1 MKHMCALQKGLVWLA
16 LVALTLVSFG
26 FILNAQTTI
35 GVDRKSDPQPTA
47 QALSADIAPK
57 VTEYMDALVKA
68 GWFSGSILIARN
80 GKILVSNGYGMANV
94 ELDVPNTPQTKFR
107 LGSITKVFTAI
118 AIMLLQERG
127 KLSLQDSV
135 CKYLSDCPARWQPI
149 TIHHLLSHTSGL
161 AKHDTAGVYLKTAM
175 LPMTLPQLIESFRN
189 KPADFQPGEKF
200 DYNNNGYILLGAV
213 IGKVS
218 GQSYE
223 AFLKENIF
231 APLKM
236 ADSGYDN
243 HDPIIKNRAAGYRIE
258 GGTLFNAAY
267 IDQSQP
273 FSAGA
278 LYSTTGDLLL
288 LDQALNEGK
297 LLTPKTQETTFT
309 AVSGNYAYGW
319 FVNKQFNRRAV
330 SHPGGLPGFSA
341 MITRFPDEKVLI
353 VLLSNL
359 ENSQIIRA
367 GNDLAA
373 IVFGEKYEVPK
384 VRTAI
389 KVDRTILNTYAGEYE
404 DRPGRIATIFVDHD
418 TLMLQLANT
427 GIGKFD
433 PIPMS
438 AESDREFFDPLHDTQ
453 VSFVKDATGLVIE
466 MVLKI
471 NGREFHAKKI
481 K

>member
-1 MKHMCALQKGLVWLA
+1 MKHLFALQKGFVLLA
-16 LVALTLVSFG
+16 LAAVTLNSFSLSVNAL
-26 FILNAQTTI
+26 TTI
-35 GVDRKSDPQPTA
+35 GVDRKTDPQQTSRAP
-47 QALSADIAPK
+47 SGDITPK
-57 VTEYMDALVKA
+57 VGEYMDALVKA
-68 GWFSGSILIARN
+68 GWFSGSILIAQN
-80 GKILVSNGYGMANV
+80 GKVLVSKGYGMASV
-94 ELDVPNTPQTKFR
+94 ELEVPNTPQTKFR
-107 LGSITKVFTAI
+107 IGSITKVFTAT

-127 KLSLQDSV
+127 KLSLQDSI
-135 CKYLSDCPARWQPI
+135 CKYVADCPASWQPI

-175 LPMTLPQLIESFRN
+175 LPMPLAELIETFKN

-200 DYNNNGYILLGAV
+200 DYNNNGYILLGQV
-213 IGKVS
+213 IEKASGK
-218 GQSYE
+218 SYE

-231 APLKM
+231 QPLKM
-236 ADSGYDN
+236 LDSGYDN
-243 HDPIIKNRAAGYRIE
+243 HDPIIKNRAAGYRSE
-258 GGTLFNAAY
+258 GATLFNAAY

-278 LYSTTGDLLL
+278 LYSTTGDLML
-288 LDQALNEGK
+288 LDQAINDGK
-297 LLTPKTQETTFT
+297 FLSPKTQETMTT
-309 AVSGNYAYGW
+309 ALSGNYGYGW

-330 SHPGGLPGFSA
+330 FHPGGVPGFSA
-341 MITRFPDEKVLI
+341 MITRFPDEKVVI
-353 VLLSNL
+353 VTLSNL

-373 IVFGEKYEVPK
+373 IVFGEKYEVPR
-384 VRTAI
+384 VRKAVKIDLTL
-389 KVDRTILNTYAGEYE
+389 LNTYVGEYE
-404 DRPGRIATIFVDHD
+404 DRPGRITTIFVDHD

-453 VSFVKDATGLVIE
+453 AIFVKDAAGHVIE
-466 MVLKI
+466 MVLRI

>member
-1 MKHMCALQKGLVWLA
+1 MKHLFALQRGVVLLA
-16 LVALTLVSFG
+16 LAAVTLTG
-26 FILNAQTTI
+26 FCLTLNAQTA
-35 GVDRKSDPQPTA
+35 DASRNSDPQ
-47 QALSADIAPK
+47 QASLASSADIMPK
-57 VTEYMDALVKA
+57 VSAYMDALVKA
-68 GWFSGSILIARN
+68 GWFSGSILIAQN
-80 GKILVSNGYGMANV
+80 GKVLVSKGYGMANV

-107 LGSITKVFTAI
+107 VGSVTKVFTAI
-118 AIMLLQERG
+118 GIMLLQERG
-127 KLSLQDSV
+127 KLSLQDSI
-135 CKYLSDCPARWQPI
+135 CKYLPDCPANWQPI

-175 LPMTLPQLIESFRN
+175 LSMTLPQLIESFKN
-189 KPADFQPGEKF
+189 KPADFQPGERF
-200 DYNNNGYILLGAV
+200 DYNNNGYILLGQV
-213 IGKVS
+213 IEKVS

-231 APLKM
+231 VPLRM
-236 ADSGYDN
+236 AGSGYDN
-243 HDPIIKNRAAGYRIE
+243 HDPIIKNRAAGYRSE
-258 GGTLFNAAY
+258 GVAFFNAAY

-288 LDQALNEGK
+288 LDQALNDGK
-297 LLTPKTQETTFT
+297 FLSPKTQETMTT
-309 AVSGNYAYGW
+309 AVSGNYGYGW

-330 SHPGGLPGFSA
+330 FHPGGVPGFSA

-373 IVFGEKYEVPK
+373 IAFGEKYEVPR
-384 VRTAI
+384 VRRAV
-389 KVDRTILNTYAGEYE
+389 KVDRILLNTYVGEYE
-404 DRPGRIATIFVDHD
+404 DRPGRITTIFVDHD

-438 AESDREFFDPLHDTQ
+438 AESDREFFDPQHDTQ
-453 VSFVKDATGLVIE
+453 VAFVKDAAGQVIE

>member
-1 MKHMCALQKGLVWLA
+1 MKHLFRLQKGFVLLA
-16 LVALTLVSFG
+16 LAAVTLTHFSLS
-26 FILNAQTTI
+26 LNAQTTI
-35 GVDRKSDPQPTA
+35 VAARKIDA
-47 QALSADIAPK
+47 QQVSLAMSADIAPK
-57 VTEYMDALVKA
+57 IGEYMDALVKA

-80 GKILVSNGYGMANV
+80 GKVLVSKGYGMANA
-94 ELDVPNTPQTKFR
+94 ELEVPNTPQTKFR
-107 LGSITKVFTAI
+107 VGSITKAFTAI
-118 AIMLLQERG
+118 AIMLLQERR
-127 KLSLQDSV
+127 KLGLQDSI
-135 CKYLSDCPARWQPI
+135 CKYVADCPASWQPI

-175 LPMTLPQLIESFRN
+175 LPMTLAQMIESFKN
-189 KPADFQPGEKF
+189 KPLDFKPGEKF
-200 DYNNNGYILLGAV
+200 DYNNNGYILLGQV
-213 IGKVS
+213 IEKVS

-231 APLKM
+231 VPLKM
-236 ADSGYDN
+236 ANSGYDN
-243 HDPIIKNRAAGYRIE
+243 HDPIIKNRAAGYRSQ
-258 GGTLFNAAY
+258 GARLFNAAY
-267 IDQSQP
+267 IDQSQA

-288 LDQALNEGK
+288 LDQALNDGQF
-297 LLTPKTQETTFT
+297 LSPKTQETMYT
-309 AVSGNYAYGW
+309 AVSGNYGYGW

-330 SHPGGLPGFSA
+330 SHPGGVPGFSA
-341 MITRFPDEKVLI
+341 MITRFPDERVLI
-353 VLLSNL
+353 VTLSNL

-367 GNDLAA
+367 NNDLAA
-373 IVFGEKYEVPK
+373 IVFAEKYEVPK

-389 KVDRTILNTYAGEYE
+389 KIDRTILNTYAGEYE
-404 DRPGRIATIFVDHD
+404 DRPGRITKIFIDHD
-418 TLMLQLANT
+418 MLMLQLANT

-433 PIPMS
+433 PITMS

-453 VSFVKDATGLVIE
+453 LVFVKDAGGQVIE

>member
-1 MKHMCALQKGLVWLA
+1 MKHLFALQKRVVLLA
-16 LVALTLVSFG
+16 LAAVTLTHFSLSP
-26 FILNAQTTI
+26 NAQTTI
-35 GVDRKSDPQPTA
+35 DADRKINA
-47 QALSADIAPK
+47 QQTSPDVSADIAPR
-57 VTEYMDALVKA
+57 VSEYIDALVKA
-68 GWFSGSILIARN
+68 GWFSGSILIAQN
-80 GKILVSNGYGMANV
+80 GRVLVSKGYGLANV
-94 ELDVPNTPQTKFR
+94 ELEVPNTPQTKFR
-107 LGSITKVFTAI
+107 VGSVTKVFTAS
-118 AIMLLQERG
+118 ANMLLQERA
-127 KLSLQDSV
+127 KLSLQDSI
-135 CKYLSDCPARWQPI
+135 CKYLSDCPASWQPI

-175 LPMTLPQLIESFRN
+175 LPMTLPQLIESFKN
-189 KPADFQPGEKF
+189 NPADFQPGEKF
-200 DYNNNGYILLGAV
+200 DYNNNGYILLGQV
-213 IGKVS
+213 IEKAS

-223 AFLKENIF
+223 TFLKENIF
-231 APLKM
+231 QPLKM
-236 ADSGYDN
+236 LDSGYDN
-243 HDPIIKNRAAGYRIE
+243 HDPIIKNRAAGYRSE
-258 GGTLFNAAY
+258 GATLFNAAY

-297 LLTPKTQETTFT
+297 LLTPKTQETMFT
-309 AVSGNYAYGW
+309 VVSGIYGYGW
-319 FVNKQFNRRAV
+319 FINKQFNRRAV
-330 SHPGGLPGFSA
+330 SHPGGVPGFSA

-353 VLLSNL
+353 VTLSNL

-373 IVFGEKYEVPK
+373 IVFGEQYEVPK
-384 VRTAI
+384 VRTAVKI
-389 KVDRTILNTYAGEYE
+389 NRTILNTYVGEYE
-404 DRPGRIATIFVDHD
+404 DRPGRITRILVDHD

-453 VSFVKDATGLVIE
+453 VTFVKDAGGQVIE